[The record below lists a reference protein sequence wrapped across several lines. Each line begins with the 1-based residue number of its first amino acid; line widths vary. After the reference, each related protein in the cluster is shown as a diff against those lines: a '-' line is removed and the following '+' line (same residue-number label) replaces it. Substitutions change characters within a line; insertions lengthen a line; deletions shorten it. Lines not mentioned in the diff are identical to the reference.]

1 MPNDQNKFDHFW
13 KELKRRRVVRIITVY
28 AASAFV
34 ILELVSII
42 GDPLNLPDWT
52 LSMVIVLLCI
62 GFIIAVILSW
72 IYDISPE
79 RGFVKTE
86 PAIQSGIEPTSP
98 SNRSWKIASY
108 LSFLVILVLIILH
121 IIPGN
126 KPVRK
131 DAFLEKSI
139 AVLPFRNDSP
149 NQENEYFINGIMESI
164 LDNLCKI
171 ENLRVIARTS
181 VEPYRENPKQV
192 SQIAQDLNV
201 RYILEGSGQ
210 RHDKQIRLTVQL
222 IDAVHDTHLWSK
234 QYDKEVKNI
243 FEIQSEIAQSIA
255 GEIKAIVT
263 PEVLQ
268 RMEKEPTENM
278 EAYKLY
284 LLGRQHFN
292 SGRARAR
299 MDSSIFWYKQGLK
312 IDPDFALAWSAMAA
326 SYSAYAYG
334 GYLPRREVMYNA
346 REAALKA
353 LAIDNT
359 LGEAHAELAWTR
371 IYEDFNWEE
380 GERGLQR
387 ALKLNPNY
395 AIAHRNYS
403 WLLSFTGRHQKALK
417 EIYRAL
423 ELDPHSLSYKA
434 WVPRAYLYAGDFDL
448 ALEEHL
454 KVLEDF
460 PNNDYLKCWTAAN
473 YQLCGRTEEALNMCS
488 QINTKDWIVAYIY
501 GAAGE
506 SAKVKEILDEHLER
520 AQTEFVKPTDFTVIY
535 AALGDYSTALDY
547 LEEAYEDR
555 EGWLVLL
562 KVEPLY
568 DNLRPEPRFQAIL
581 EKMHFPNY

>member
-1 MPNDQNKFDHFW
+1 MHHDQNKLDHFW
-13 KELKRRRVVRIITVY
+13 KELKRRKVVRVITVY

-42 GDPLNLPDWT
+42 TDPLNLPDWT
-52 LSMVIVLLCI
+52 LSLVIVLLCI

-72 IYDISPE
+72 VYDVSPD

-86 PAIQSGIEPTSP
+86 PAIQSSIEPTSP

-121 IIPGN
+121 IIPSN
-126 KPVRK
+126 KSVHN
-131 DAFLEKSI
+131 DALLEKSI

-149 NQENEYFINGIMESI
+149 NQENEYFINGTMESI

-171 ENLRVIARTS
+171 EDLRVIARTS
-181 VEPYRENPKQV
+181 VEPYRDHPKQV

-201 RYILEGSGQ
+201 SYILEGSGQ
-210 RHDKQIRLTVQL
+210 RHENQIRLTVQL
-222 IDAVHDTHLWSK
+222 IDAIHDTHLWSR
-234 QYDKEVKNI
+234 QYDKEIENI
-243 FEIQSEIAQSIA
+243 FAIQSEIAQSIA
-255 GEIKAIVT
+255 QEIKAIVT
-263 PEVLQ
+263 PEVRQ
-268 RMEKEPTENM
+268 RMEKEPTGNM

-284 LLGRQHFN
+284 LQGRQHF
-292 SGRARAR
+292 SGGQGKAGL
-299 MDSSIFWYKQGLK
+299 DSSIFWYKQALE
-312 IDPDFALAWSAMAA
+312 IDPDFALAWSALAA
-326 SYSAYAYG
+326 SYSAFAYR
-334 GYLPRREVMYNA
+334 GYLPRREVMYSA

-353 LAIDNT
+353 LSIDNT

-403 WLLSFTGRHQKALK
+403 WLLSFTGRHQESLE
-417 EIYRAL
+417 EIEKAL
-423 ELDPHSLSYKA
+423 ELDPHSVSFRGALA
-434 WVPRAYLYAGDFDL
+434 RRYLYAGDFDR
-448 ALEEHL
+448 ALEQHL

-460 PNNDYLKCWTAAN
+460 PDLDYLKRWAAVN
-473 YQLCGRTEEALNMCS
+473 YQLCGRTEEALNLCS
-488 QINTKDWIVAYIY
+488 QAKVKDWIVAYIY

-506 SAKVKEILDEHLER
+506 TGKVKEILDEHLER
-520 AQTEFVKPTDFTVIY
+520 AQTEFIKPTDFTVIY
-535 AALGDYSTALDY
+535 AALGDYETALDY
-547 LEEAYEDR
+547 LEKAYETR

-568 DNLRPEPRFQAIL
+568 DNLRSEPRFQAIL
-581 EKMHFPNY
+581 ERMQFPNY